1 MVTGD
6 ARETAESIAHEL
18 GFFDRGVDEALSGT
32 PHRHTPTRQGL
43 KKLSVRTG
51 DQNQG
56 RMAPASHLPLVDSFG
71 PCRL

>member
-32 PHRHTPTRQGL
+32 PHGHPPTRQGL
-43 KKLSVRTG
+43 EKLSAGAGR
-51 DQNQG
+51 QN
-56 RMAPASHLPLVDSFG
+56 
-71 PCRL
+71 